1 MHNLISFL
9 SRFYLFILFLFL
21 QFICLSII
29 FSNKGISYQQ
39 NAIFS
44 VANNSIA
51 GINKRTS
58 AIKDFFSLREQN
70 DMLQEENRILLEGKK
85 SAFRKIEGD
94 FVILEDSIWKRQY
107 RLLSATVIN
116 GTLYQD
122 KNYFTINK
130 GSEDGVSKKRGVI
143 CSTGIVGRVVAV
155 SKHYSVIETVISETF
170 STGAYVKRTG
180 NLGYLKWDKDPA
192 STKLTEVVATAP
204 IAIGD
209 LVYSKE
215 GSGYFPPDTKVGEI
229 IDLIEKEGEAY
240 YDIEI
245 KLSTDFSTLT
255 KVYVVTNEFQE
266 ELDDLQEE
274 YYP

>member
-44 VANNSIA
+44 IANNSIA
-51 GINKRTS
+51 AINKRTS
-58 AIKDFFSLREQN
+58 SVREFFSLREQN
-70 DMLQEENRILLEGKK
+70 EILQEQNRMLLEGKK

-94 FVILEDSIWKRQY
+94 FVILEDTIWKRQY
-107 RLLSATVIN
+107 RLLSAKVIN

-130 GSEDGVSKKRGVI
+130 GSEDGVSQKKGVI
-143 CSTGIVGRVVAV
+143 CDAGIVGRVVAV
-155 SKHYSVIETVISETF
+155 SDHYSVIETVISETF

-180 NLGYLKWDKDPA
+180 NLGYLKWDKDPGF
-192 STKLTEVVATAP
+192 TKMTEVVATAP

-215 GSGYFPPDTKVGEI
+215 GSGYFPPDTKIGEI
-229 IDLIEKEGEAY
+229 SDLIEKKGEAY
-240 YDIEI
+240 YDIKI
-245 KLSTDFSTLT
+245 KLSTNFSKLT

-266 ELDDLQEE
+266 ELEALQGD